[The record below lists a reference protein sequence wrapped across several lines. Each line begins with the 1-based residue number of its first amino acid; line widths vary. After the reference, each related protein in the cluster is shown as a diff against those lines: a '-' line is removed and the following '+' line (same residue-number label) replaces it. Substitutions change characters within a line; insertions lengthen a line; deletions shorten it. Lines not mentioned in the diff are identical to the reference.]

1 VTVAPAQALWRVLI
15 VEDDP
20 HVASLHAR
28 LVDASPGFRTVAVA
42 ATGDDALALTIDIEP
57 DLAIVD
63 LSMPGSDGLG
73 FLRDLRREG
82 HATEVI
88 VVTAVR
94 DARVVREVMH
104 LGVLDYL
111 VKPFAPERL
120 QQSLAAFLARVRT
133 LRRPQLTQDEVD
145 RVQASG
151 AARMPRLPKGLKRST
166 LVAVRKALDAT
177 DHPLT
182 AVEVGEAVG
191 VARVT
196 ARRYLE
202 YLEVTGAVDIE
213 RECNGPGRP
222 RNRYRY
228 PATKRAARTAS

>member
-1 VTVAPAQALWRVLI
+1 VTATTVVPGVWSVLV

-20 HVASLHAR
+20 YVASLHAR
-28 LVDASPGFRTVAVA
+28 LVDSVPGFRTVATATSGEQARELVA
-42 ATGDDALALTIDIEP
+42 SIEP

-63 LSMPGSDGLG
+63 LSMPGSDGVS
-73 FLRDLRREG
+73 FLRAIRHEG
-82 HATEVI
+82 HGTEVI

-104 LGVLDYL
+104 LGVVDYL

-120 QQSLAAFLARVRT
+120 QLSLAAFRARVRT
-133 LRRPQLTQDEVD
+133 FRRARLTQDEVD
-145 RVQASG
+145 RVQSSVAH
-151 AARMPRLPKGLKRST
+151 RTPRLPKGLKRST
-166 LVAVRKALDAT
+166 LVAVRRALASSDRPLAAT
-177 DHPLT
+177 
-182 AVEVGEAVG
+182 EVGEIVG

-202 YLEVTGAVDIE
+202 YLEVIGAAEVE

-222 RNRYRY
+222 RNRYRL
-228 PATKRAARTAS
+228 PRVRHA